1 MTYCVGVN
9 CKDGQVFL
17 ADTRSNA
24 GVDNISTFRKI
35 YSQTIPGERTLTL
48 LTAGNL
54 ATTQKVVGL
63 LEERSKDSSERKN
76 NLLEAPSMFHA
87 ACIVGDTLR
96 EVVGELA
103 ESENL
108 PDSIFSGSMILGG
121 QIKGTDQRM
130 FLIYPEGNFI
140 ETTPDTPY
148 FQIGEAKYGKPI
160 LIRAFDPDLSLSDA
174 AKLLLVSF
182 DSTRK
187 SNLLVGLPVDILIY
201 RRDSLQLDPVIRF
214 EPDNAYYREISKR
227 WGESLRDAF
236 KSLPDFD
243 IDDVSGCPV
252 ERARPDK
259 ATRKPESGS
268 RADPPQSAAPHL
280 PH

>member
-103 ESENL
+103 ESESL

-160 LIRAFDPDLSLSDA
+160 LIRAFDPDLSLKDA

-243 IDDVSGCPV
+243 IDDISGCPV
-252 ERARPDK
+252 ERALPDR

>member
-1 MTYCVGVN
+1 M
-9 CKDGQVFL
+9 FL

-103 ESENL
+103 ENES
-108 PDSIFSGSMILGG
+108 PIDSIFSGSMILGG
-121 QIKGTDQRM
+121 QIRGTDQRM

-140 ETTPDTPY
+140 ETTRDTPY

-160 LIRAFDPDLSLSDA
+160 LIRAFDPDLSLEDA

-201 RRDSLQLDPVIRF
+201 RRDSLALDPVIRF
-214 EPDNAYYREISKR
+214 ESDNAYYREISKK

-236 KSLPDFD
+236 KALPDFD
-243 IDDVSGCPV
+243 IDSVSGCPV
-252 ERARPDK
+252 ARDRPDR
-259 ATRKPESGS
+259 AIRKPESVTP
-268 RADPPQSAAPHL
+268 ADPPQSSAPHP

>member
-1 MTYCVGVN
+1 MTYCVGAN

-103 ESENL
+103 ENES
-108 PDSIFSGSMILGG
+108 PIDSIFSGSMILGG
-121 QIKGTDQRM
+121 QIRGTDQRM

-140 ETTPDTPY
+140 ETTRDTPY

-160 LIRAFDPDLSLSDA
+160 LIRAFDPDLSLEDA

-201 RRDSLQLDPVIRF
+201 RRDSLALDPVIRF
-214 EPDNAYYREISKR
+214 ESDNAYYREISKK

-236 KSLPDFD
+236 KALPDFD
-243 IDDVSGCPV
+243 IDSVSGCPV
-252 ERARPDK
+252 ARDRPDR
-259 ATRKPESGS
+259 AIRKPESVTP
-268 RADPPQSAAPHL
+268 ANPPQSSAPHP